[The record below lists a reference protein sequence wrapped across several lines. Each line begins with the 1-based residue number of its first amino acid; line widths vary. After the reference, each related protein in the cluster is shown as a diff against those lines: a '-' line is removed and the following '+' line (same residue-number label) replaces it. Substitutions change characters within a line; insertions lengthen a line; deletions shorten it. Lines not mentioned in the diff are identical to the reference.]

1 MSRVKKISK
10 MIFIFSVIFTL
21 TFGTGYF
28 SANAQQIETQST
40 CSHTWSGWQI
50 KKITYERGPSFGDCN
65 VRKTQWIRGCTKCG
79 ELDSKETSYQMTHDW
94 YTKSN
99 GDKVCNNCGTK
110 ISTCK
115 MEIQ

>member
-50 KKITYERGPSFGDCN
+50 KK
-65 VRKTQWIRGCTKCG
+65 
-79 ELDSKETSYQMTHDW
+79 
-94 YTKSN
+94 
-99 GDKVCNNCGTK
+99 
-110 ISTCK
+110 
-115 MEIQ
+115 